1 MKVNLK
7 KSQVFSCEKELLG
20 VFRMSQKITLLLPG
34 PARGGFRGD
43 IVPGPGSTGARA
55 QGARKSS
62 GFPIKL
68 KYRTITP

>member
-1 MKVNLK
+1 MYLAVK
-7 KSQVFSCEKELLG
+7 KSFWEFSECRKRLHYCYQGLRE
-20 VFRMSQKITLLLPG
+20 
-34 PARGGFRGD
+34 GGSGY